1 MNSPNMLRKRE
12 LGRRVLAALLSYR
25 YDLTLDYTL
34 KKYVPQNVHPSWEA
48 LGQALL
54 QQIATEIGP
63 AVREGLPN

>member
-1 MNSPNMLRKRE
+1 MLRKRE

>member
-1 MNSPNMLRKRE
+1 MPPKRE
-12 LGRRVLAALLSYR
+12 LGRRLLAALQSYR

-54 QQIATEIGP
+54 QQIATEFGP
-63 AVREGLPN
+63 AVRDGLPN

>member
-1 MNSPNMLRKRE
+1 MKSPNMPRKRE

-63 AVREGLPN
+63 AVRDELPN

>member
-1 MNSPNMLRKRE
+1 MKSPSMHHE

-34 KKYVPQNVHPSWEA
+34 KKYVPRDVHPSWEA

-54 QQIATEIGP
+54 KGMTSEFDP

>member
-1 MNSPNMLRKRE
+1 LKSPNMLRNRE
-12 LGRRVLAALLSYR
+12 LGRRVIAALLSYR

>member
-1 MNSPNMLRKRE
+1 MLRKRE

-34 KKYVPQNVHPSWEA
+34 KKYVSQNVHPSWEA

-63 AVREGLPN
+63 AVRDELPN